1 MPALPPKRDSSLK
14 TKPLCLRSE
23 RGPSFAKTVV
33 LFGTPWALE
42 MKLPFLNHTAQRD
55 LRKPAPTTIPKL
67 DTLQVAMQYKGA
79 RMGGDFFDFIEV
91 EPSRLVFLMMD
102 VAGKRDEA
110 MDIAAAVQDKFRGNV
125 PALFAGDEVNEAQ
138 AAADLNIVLNRAVI
152 EAAEGVRCSPA
163 FLASFDENLGTLTY
177 VNSGHTSGLV
187 RDADG
192 TTELKANGV
201 PLGLFSHAVTDAQ
214 ICVLQPSA
222 TLLLAS
228 KGLIE
233 SKKAFSKEYGFKRL
247 VSLVKEAQFSNAAE
261 LCAQV
266 LGDVE
271 KYTHNA
277 DPDNDVTTVA
287 LMRTAA
293 VQSAAAAAAR

>member
-1 MPALPPKRDSSLK
+1 
-14 TKPLCLRSE
+14 
-23 RGPSFAKTVV
+23 
-33 LFGTPWALE
+33 

-55 LRKPAPTTIPKL
+55 LRKPAPSSIPKL

-91 EPSRLVFLMMD
+91 GPSRLVFLMMD

-110 MDIAAAVQDKFRGNV
+110 MDIAAVVQDRFRESV
-125 PALFAGDEVNEAQ
+125 PELFAGEEVNEAQ

-177 VNSGHTSGLV
+177 VNSGHTSALV
-187 RDADG
+187 RDAEG

-214 ICVLQPSA
+214 LWVLQPGA

-233 SKKAFSKEYGFKRL
+233 SKKGFHKEYGFKRL
-247 VSLVKEAQFSNAAE
+247 ASVVKEAQFSNAAE

-271 KYTHNA
+271 KYTQNA

-293 VQSAAAAAAR
+293 VQSAVAAAAR